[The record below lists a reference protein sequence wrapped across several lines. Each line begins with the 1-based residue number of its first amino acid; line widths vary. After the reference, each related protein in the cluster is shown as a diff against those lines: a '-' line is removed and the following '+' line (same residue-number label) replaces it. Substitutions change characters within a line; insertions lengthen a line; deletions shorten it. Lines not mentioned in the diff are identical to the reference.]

1 MKTIKKATY
10 FLILPLFIAVIFGC
24 AANDDESKAPMRE
37 RLTLQLHWIPDAH
50 QLGFWAA
57 LDGGIYADAGLDVTI
72 HPGGLDAN
80 PIRDVVG
87 GTADI
92 GQIGGIEQAVTAV
105 SEGLPI
111 KAVAALH
118 RDSPHALISLAAN
131 PVTTPE
137 GFKGKTIAVAY
148 GDAAEL
154 LLNGYIENENID
166 KESIKFVPFRFDLS
180 PLINGDVD
188 AITGFST
195 GQPVTL
201 EEQGRTPA
209 VLEYSKSG
217 IASYGYTLITSDKV
231 LAERQ
236 KTVAVFL
243 EATRKGWE
251 FAFANPRTAI
261 KQFKQRFG
269 DSVDETRAS
278 KELALIKRL
287 MLDQQG
293 ELASWKLEEKRV
305 AGVIDI
311 LKKYGSLPSPAE
323 PSTIYNNEL
332 VE

>member
-10 FLILPLFIAVIFGC
+10 FLTLLLLIAVTFGC
-24 AANDDESKAPMRE
+24 AANDNESKAPVRE
-37 RLTLQLHWIPDAH
+37 KLTLKLHWIPDAH

-57 LDGGIYADAGLDVTI
+57 LDGGIYAGAGLDVTI
-72 HPGGLDAN
+72 YPGGLDAN

-87 GTADI
+87 GTAEI
-92 GQIGGIEQAVTAV
+92 GQIGGIEQAITAA

-111 KAVAALH
+111 KAIAALH
-118 RDSPHALISLAAN
+118 RESPHALISLASN

-137 GFKGKTIAVAY
+137 EFKGKTIAVAY

-154 LLNGYIENENID
+154 LLNGYIETENID
-166 KESIKFVPFRFDLS
+166 KESINFVPFRFDLS
-180 PLINGDVD
+180 PLINGNVD

-201 EEQGRTPA
+201 EEQGKAPA

-231 LAERQ
+231 LAERREA
-236 KTVAVFL
+236 VAAFL

-251 FAFANPRTAI
+251 FAFAKPEEAI
-261 KQFKQRFG
+261 RHFKERFG
-269 DSVDETRAS
+269 DSVDEERAA

-293 ELASWKLEEKRV
+293 ELASWELDEKRV
-305 AGVIDI
+305 AGVIDL
-311 LKKYGSLPSPAE
+311 LKKYGSLTSPAD
-323 PSTIYNNEL
+323 PSTIYDNGL